1 MRVKN
6 GREKR
11 PRGSDRRSLHFKNTV
26 EAVLEYLALLFAR
39 MRAGQFMRVACAS
52 ARAGAQRTPLTRD
65 F

>member
-1 MRVKN
+1 MSRMGERKGPEVRTE
-6 GREKR
+6 GACISR
-11 PRGSDRRSLHFKNTV
+11 TQW

-52 ARAGAQRTPLTRD
+52 ARAGAQQTPLTRD